1 MIKDLMGYYLK
12 EWVGA
17 TLQEYQSS
25 GHELDVLAMTPDGIS
40 IYVEVIW
47 SASLQN
53 FYRDMFMIQN
63 SDANIKVV
71 IANPKLLADEKCQRI
86 FEKAAIAQR
95 KLGVA
100 MHGELI
106 DGERVL
112 SDKTF
117 VESELKAI
125 ILKLIEHVQKYGKTI
140 GRNPEITL
148 PEPQIVDRIEEDLL
162 SNLFPI
168 VSFPATIYS
177 SPTRARRVGEV
188 FRTLGP
194 IVDDHPFLPKNMRL
208 YTFDNLSDPSS
219 VFAPLINKDEV
230 LEESSS
236 VWLNDEVRRND
247 LVYLFNLALEKYC
260 RKRNMRYD
268 RNHDR
273 YVCLLKDGKDYS
285 FGWRAKTKYIERKV
299 ARRVCKDG
307 QLVFCIHYAA
317 KINFMYINESLF
329 LKMEPTKVFTSDG
342 FKPIRKEKLASLMS
356 RYLSKEYNSLYLSS
370 VRFWTKF
377 LSKLDAKL
385 SIPIGNQLI
394 EIDTNPADT
403 HMQVGIAHEEI
414 SR

>member
-1 MIKDLMGYYLK
+1 MGYYLK
-12 EWVGA
+12 QWVGA

-40 IYVEVIW
+40 IHVEVIW
-47 SASLQN
+47 FASLQN

-71 IANPKLLADEKCQRI
+71 VANPRLLADEKCQRI
-86 FEKAAIAQR
+86 FEKAVIAQR

-100 MHGELI
+100 MHGELV

-112 SDKTF
+112 SDKAF

-140 GRNPEITL
+140 GRNLETTL

-168 VSFPATIYS
+168 VSFPTTIYS
-177 SPTRARRVGEV
+177 SPTRARRVGDV

-194 IVDDHPFLPKNMRL
+194 IVDDHPFLPKNRRL
-208 YTFDNLSDPSS
+208 YTFDSLSDPSS
-219 VFAPLINKDEV
+219 VFAPIINKDEV
-230 LEESSS
+230 FEESSS

-247 LVYLFNLALEKYC
+247 LIYLFNLALEKYC

-268 RNHDR
+268 RDHDR
-273 YVCLLKDGKDYS
+273 FVCLLKDGKDYS

-317 KINFMYINESLF
+317 RMNFMYINESLF
-329 LKMEPTKVFTSDG
+329 LKVEPTKVFTSDG
-342 FKPIRKEKLASLMS
+342 FKPIRKGKLASLMS

-370 VRFWTKF
+370 VRFWAKF
-377 LSKLDAKL
+377 LSRLDAKL

-394 EIDTNPADT
+394 EIDTSPAGT
-403 HMQVGIAHEEI
+403 HMQVGIAHEEV
-414 SR
+414 S